1 MIELNTDMG
10 DFFEERL
17 ETALDRRGCTAS
29 SGTRSYLVSLL
40 TRFTFLSSPD
50 AVSEPLALRMAE
62 AMEEEGPV
70 MRHQKLRELG
80 DSALYV
86 CGFFGE
92 SLSRRGVS
100 RSYVVSMGGRAY
112 VAAGELPAPRGSE
125 VGPRVFG
132 ELSDGFGSYAEVLD
146 DVRECTA
153 LRTPQDIVRLY
164 ERWKRTGSPLLA
176 DRLRAE
182 GVFPQIEKGLV
193 H

>member
-1 MIELNTDMG
+1 MIELSTDMG
-10 DFFEERL
+10 GFFEERL
-17 ETALDRRGCTAS
+17 DVSLTRRGCNAS
-29 SGTRSYLVSLL
+29 EGTRLYLVQLL
-40 TRFTFLSSPD
+40 TRFTFNSSPED
-50 AVSEPLALRMAE
+50 VSEPLALRMAS
-62 AMEEEGPV
+62 AMREEGPV
-70 MRHQKLRELG
+70 MRHQKLRDLG

-92 SLSRRGVS
+92 SLGRRGVS

-112 VAAGELPAPRGSE
+112 VAAGELPAPRGTE

-132 ELSDGFGSYAEVLD
+132 ELSDGFGDYAAVLD

-164 ERWKRTGSPLLA
+164 ERWKRTGSPVLA
-176 DRLRAE
+176 ERLRAE
-182 GVFPQIEKGLV
+182 GVFPQIEKGLI